1 MILWLEHVQYLL
13 KVQRIKQ
20 NYMVCLNWSSGN
32 AEVQKQKYRN
42 QFTKA
47 VSRKCLLVFINAL
60 LSHDYVCWGL
70 VANGWLSPN
79 NLGAGSWY
87 FRLQRALLSWYQGKW
102 PDPCNLM
109 LTRWVGQPCGFYDP
123 DVLKQW
129 YRCEC
134 CHSSWIKAEST
145 SGTVGE
151 R

>member
-60 LSHDYVCWGL
+60 LSHDYVC
-70 VANGWLSPN
+70 
-79 NLGAGSWY
+79 
-87 FRLQRALLSWYQGKW
+87 
-102 PDPCNLM
+102 
-109 LTRWVGQPCGFYDP
+109 
-123 DVLKQW
+123 
-129 YRCEC
+129 
-134 CHSSWIKAEST
+134 
-145 SGTVGE
+145 
-151 R
+151 